1 MKHHLLNG
9 YYVHIAN
16 VGMEAETMFLLW
28 WDVVCRRAKGSSTGA
43 SDPFGHDIVSVRGKA
58 RSRNSYIRLQKFI
71 LFLWQET
78 GGFILL
84 FSVIRIR
91 PLLTIMPFGS
101 YLKISYFV
109 THRSAGLSLHI

>member
-78 GGFILL
+78 GVL
-84 FSVIRIR
+84 FCSSV
-91 PLLTIMPFGS
+91 
-101 YLKISYFV
+101 
-109 THRSAGLSLHI
+109 LSG

>member
-58 RSRNSYIRLQKFI
+58 RSRNSYITPEVHIVSMARDR
-71 LFLWQET
+71 
-78 GGFILL
+78 GFILL

-109 THRSAGLSLHI
+109 THRSAGLSLQI